1 MVKRIFERTAHSILQ
16 KGAFTERYNRQS
28 KTLIKANTRVWESCR
43 PVTPHFYTDKT
54 NWEIGK
60 EASQYVCHGHKSSHV
75 DSNMS
80 YQIAAR

>member
-1 MVKRIFERTAHSILQ
+1 MVKPIFERTAHSILQ

-43 PVTPHFYTDKT
+43 PVTPHFYTNKT

-60 EASQYVCHGHKSSHV
+60 QASQYVRHGHVKSRG
-75 DSNMS
+75 
-80 YQIAAR
+80 Q